1 MEVNGGCCPK
11 DMKVPLSVIVLTCN
25 EEKNIEGCLKDI
37 YEWAGEI
44 FVVDSGSTDKT
55 IEIARKFTDKIYQNK
70 FESYARQRNW
80 ALDNLPISHD
90 WVFFLDADEYL
101 TDELKKE
108 IEEILPVT
116 DYDGFYIKRR
126 FYFMGRWIRH
136 GGYYPTWIL
145 RLFRKE
151 KAVVVRDINEYVDVR
166 GKVGYLKN
174 DFVDDNKKGIDEWIA
189 KHSRYA
195 TFEAMELIEAE
206 DKGGRIK
213 DKGERIKEKGG
224 DVRMFGNQAQRKR
237 WIRQH
242 IWNPLMPPL
251 IRPFIYFIYRYF
263 FRFGFLD
270 GKEGFIYHF
279 LQGLWF
285 PFLID
290 VKYLEMKKGNIGDG

>member
-11 DMKVPLSVIVLTCN
+11 DMKLPLSVIILAYN
-25 EEKNIEGCLKDI
+25 EEKNIEDCLENI
-37 YEWAGEI
+37 YGWANEI
-44 FVVDSGSTDKT
+44 FIVDSYSNDKT
-55 IEIARKFTDKIYQNK
+55 LETANKFTEKIYQNR
-70 FESYARQRNW
+70 FESYAKQRNW
-80 ALDNLPISHD
+80 ALNNLPISHD

-126 FYFMGRWIRH
+126 FYFMGRWMRH

-195 TFEAMELIEAE
+195 AFEAMELIEAE
-206 DKGGRIK
+206 EKGQRRK
-213 DKGERIKEKGG
+213 DKGG

-237 WIRQH
+237 VSFLASHKANANI
-242 IWNPLMPPL
+242 
-251 IRPFIYFIYRYF
+251 PFRRESIFV
-263 FRFGFLD
+263 
-270 GKEGFIYHF
+270 
-279 LQGLWF
+279 
-285 PFLID
+285 P
-290 VKYLEMKKGNIGDG
+290 